1 MPMNDCKTTRSVEIM
16 GTVANENDVYER
28 FDAEGN
34 RWYKAYVGGGEHF
47 KNWLEQARELGEVQ
61 VEEIPPGQYQCYRES
76 GEAMF
81 RIWVKEKK
89 TGDTQ
94 VSGNNDR

>member
-1 MPMNDCKTTRSVEIM
+1 MEDRKTSRNIEIM
-16 GTVANENDVYER
+16 ATVADENDVHER

-47 KNWLEQARELGEVQ
+47 KNWLEQARELGEVE
-61 VEEIPPGQYQCYRES
+61 VEEIPPGQYRCYTES
-76 GEAMF
+76 DEAMY

-89 TGDTQ
+89 ID
-94 VSGNNDR
+94 NW